1 MEVEVNIQLAKK
13 VEVPITLDPNID
25 IDEQISEFEVEELA
39 RKLIEIPIG
48 WEEVDFFVDY

>member
-13 VEVPITLDPNID
+13 VEVPITLDPNLD

>member
-13 VEVPITLDPNID
+13 IKVPIALDPNLD